1 MKRPKIVIG
10 VFITLI
16 LIVLTIVLL
25 ACTVFVVRDITVIKI
40 VSSRL
45 LDEDVIIASSKLKKG
60 TSIITLD
67 KHEIKEEI
75 ERANPYVEVVS
86 VRREFPSKV
95 IIATTIRTGIM
106 FVKSEDGSS
115 SALIDSSLK
124 VLNIVATEDASA
136 TTATVVSG
144 LTFVMPDE
152 GALSAIGHP
161 ITFSDPACGDIL
173 LDIAALASD
182 YELSGRRFFTFF
194 KQITFDRSSGTVVYI
209 KTNKGVSLV
218 LDTSLTSSVYDQLY
232 YCLYYYSSKD
242 VNIDYTKGYIG
253 FDKDTNAYSWKET
266 IN

>member
-1 MKRPKIVIG
+1 MNRSKVVIG
-10 VFITLI
+10 VFIALI
-16 LIVLTIVLL
+16 LIVVTVILL
-25 ACTVFVVRDITVIKI
+25 ACTVFVVRDVTVESD

-45 LDEDVIIASSKLKKG
+45 LNVDNIIESSGLTKG
-60 TSIITLD
+60 RSIISINKEKVKTSI
-67 KHEIKEEI
+67 EKE
-75 ERANPYVEVVS
+75 NPYVEVVS

-152 GALSAIGHP
+152 GALSAIGQP

-194 KQITFDRSSGTVVYI
+194 KQITFDRSSGTVVCI

-242 VNIDYTKGYIG
+242 VNIDYTKG
-253 FDKDTNAYSWKET
+253 
-266 IN
+266 